1 MNIRVPRTVVEAKAS
16 QPGDDRVERPIE
28 DYAECSA
35 FVLLGEAGAG
45 KSTEFRRVA
54 NETKDG
60 CYLTARN
67 FLTLPVRREWQ
78 NKTLF
83 IDALDER
90 RAGSRDRR
98 APLDDI
104 RSKLDQLGRP
114 RFRISCRAV
123 DWLGLNDQSHLSEV
137 SQDREVKILHLNP
150 LTYHDVMEILRGLN
164 LIRAPEKFVQTA
176 AQYGLGALLQNPLT
190 LQLLAKSVAKQDWPR
205 TRTEVYHRASRLLVT
220 EYDEEHQLGGR
231 SHFSADQKLNTS
243 GRLFAI
249 QILSGAEGFSISEPD
264 GESCINISSAQV
276 DDPHLAK
283 AVLHGGLFKQGAP
296 GQYISYHTAIAEFLA
311 GRFLAG
317 EVGKGLP
324 VGRIHSLMAGY
335 DGVTLPQFRA
345 VAAWIATHS
354 PACRRELVSAD
365 PIGTMLDGDVAAFPV
380 DDRIHVLESI
390 NTKSKD
396 NPWFILN
403 VQSTDPRFGSL
414 ASADMAEY
422 YARNLSSPS
431 RTDSHQV
438 HTYFLLNVL
447 KHGSP
452 ISEMSDAVLRVV
464 EDDTWRPKVRIEA
477 LRVLVGLPPSNTRRQ
492 EILSNLW
499 HRVDSGEIADY
510 DDEMQGILLRDL
522 YPTVIG
528 PGEILDHLRWPKQPS
543 LRGSY
548 QAFWNIFIAKQST
561 TPQLI
566 VLMDRL
572 ADRIQEISH
581 LLQIRMVGTNPFSNF
596 LPSIAT
602 RTILEVGDEVVP
614 HRLFRWLAALVY
626 PSLSVPLEFQ
636 QQVRAWLSSRRDLV
650 GQVLECCIDHCSEQ
664 ASFVDCLSPIEFYL
678 GLDTTSD
685 YAQICMSAA
694 TRVESNEAAAV
705 LKERA
710 RISLHTNSDEIAQ
723 RVMDPASP
731 ASALEHPVFAGH
743 GEEQPVALASWQ
755 DPFEEASRRKEYEEF
770 KTHENAL
777 RENRCDPATLFR
789 LARIYFGEP
798 PESWGGSP
806 DSRLLA
812 SLLNDDDLIEAARFG
827 LRNSVLRQ
835 DLPSIGEFAQMFDE
849 GKIHYFALPVLA
861 GIEEIG
867 REGAVQL
874 GSGEDYCKRL
884 ALMLHFGV
892 PRMNPDPWQKNSEAV
907 GSMLPPAWYSR
918 LTRDHPGL
926 VAREFV
932 RSARSRLR
940 SGTGL
945 MQHINSLYFE
955 PNHSTIGPIVTARI
969 LRMFPV
975 RSDTL
980 QLDALANL
988 LALARRH
995 CAAKDFDVLV
1005 QEKLRSRSMAIAQR
1019 VYWLTAAFLSV
1030 PNRYRSTFRDMVG
1043 ASQPRVR
1050 RLAEFLRHS
1059 FAVQTPQTLFGHL
1072 DATDLAYLIKVL
1084 GSSYGPDRYGFRAAS
1099 ENDPGVSR
1107 AQNVDYFMKELIERL
1122 GNSTSQVATEEL
1134 ECARTD
1140 EALRSWW
1147 FWLGGAAD
1155 SQRAIRRE
1163 AEFSY
1168 GSADAVCQV
1177 LSGREPAN
1185 SADLAALTADTLE
1198 TLAERIRKSNTSDW
1212 KQYWTRAG
1220 DMSEWRPLNEN
1231 DCRDAL
1237 LSDLRGTLSKL
1248 GIDCQPEPNYL
1259 DGRRGDIR
1267 VAFSG
1272 FGVPIEIK
1280 KSNHR
1285 SVWSSIRSQ
1294 LIPKY
1299 TQDPECHGC
1308 GIYVVFWFGR
1318 DFLQP
1323 PLSGRKPSG
1332 PEQMREMLI
1341 ASLEEDERRKT
1352 GVVVVD
1358 VSRDQASGH

>member
-1 MNIRVPRTVVEAKAS
+1 MNIRVSRTVVEVKARR
-16 QPGDDRVERPIE
+16 PGDDRVERPIE

-45 KSTEFRRVA
+45 KSTEFRRIA
-54 NETKDG
+54 EETKDG

-67 FLTLPVRREWQ
+67 FLALPIRPEWR

-83 IDALDER
+83 VDALDER

-98 APLDDI
+98 APLDEI

-114 RFRISCRAV
+114 RFRISCRSV
-123 DWLGLNDQSHLSEV
+123 DWLGLNDQRHLSEV
-137 SQDREVKILHLNP
+137 SQDRKVKILHLNP
-150 LTYHDVMEILRGLN
+150 LAYHDVMEILRGLN
-164 LIRAPEKFVQTA
+164 LIPAPEEFVQTA
-176 AQYGLGALLQNPLT
+176 AQYGLVTLLQNPLM
-190 LQLLAKSVAKQDWPR
+190 LQLLAKSVAKHHWPR
-205 TRTEVYHRASRLLVT
+205 TRTEVYLRASRLLVT
-220 EYDEEHQLGGR
+220 EYNEEHQLGAC
-231 SHFSADQKLNTS
+231 SHSSADQKLNTS

-249 QILSGAEGFSISEPD
+249 QILSGAEGYSISETD

-283 AVLHGGLFKQGAP
+283 AILHSGLFKQGAQ
-296 GQYISYHTAIAEFLA
+296 GQNIAFHTAIAEFLA
-311 GRFLAG
+311 GRFLAS

-324 VGRIHSLMAGY
+324 VGRVHSLMAGY

-354 PACRRELVSAD
+354 PVCRRELVSAD
-365 PIGTMLDGDVAAFPV
+365 PIGAMLDGDVAAFPV

-403 VQSTDPRFGSL
+403 VRSNDPRFGSL

-422 YARNLSSPS
+422 YARSLGSPS

-438 HTYFLLNVL
+438 HTYFLLNML

-477 LRVLVGLPPSNTRRQ
+477 LRVLVGLPPSDTRRQ
-492 EILSNLW
+492 EILLKLW
-499 HRVDSGEIADY
+499 HRVNSGQVADY
-510 DDEMQGILLRDL
+510 DDEMQGILLRHL

-528 PGEILDHLRWPKQPS
+528 PGQILDHLHWPKQPD
-543 LRGSY
+543 LIGSY

-561 TPQLI
+561 RSQLV

-572 ADRIQEISH
+572 ADRIPEISQ

-602 RTILEVGDEVVP
+602 RTILEFGDEVAP
-614 HRLFRWLAALVY
+614 SRLFRWLAALVY
-626 PSLSVPLEFQ
+626 PALSVPLEFQ
-636 QQVRAWLSSRRDLV
+636 QRVRAWLSNRRDLV
-650 GQVLECCIDHCSEQ
+650 GKVFECCIDHCLEQ

-678 GLDTTSD
+678 GLDNTSD
-685 YAQICMSAA
+685 YAQICTAAAARVEGSEAA
-694 TRVESNEAAAV
+694 TV
-705 LKERA
+705 LKERVSN
-710 RISLHTNSDEIAQ
+710 SLHNDSAEIAQ
-723 RVMDPASP
+723 EVMDPASP
-731 ASALEHPVFAGH
+731 ASTLEHPVSTGH
-743 GEEQPVALASWQ
+743 REEQPVDLAWWQ
-755 DPFEEASRRKEYEEF
+755 DPFEESSRREEYKEF

-777 RENRCDPATLFR
+777 RANRCDPATLFR
-789 LARIYFGEP
+789 LARVYFGEP
-798 PESWGGSP
+798 PETWGGSP
-806 DSRLLA
+806 ETRLRT

-827 LRNSVLRQ
+827 LRNSVSRQ
-835 DLPSIGEFAQMFDE
+835 DLPSVGEFAQMFDE
-849 GKIHYFALPVLA
+849 GKTHYLALPVLA

-867 REGAVQL
+867 RESAVQL
-874 GSGEDYCKRL
+874 YSGEGFCKRL

-892 PRMNPDPWQKNSEAV
+892 PRMNPDPWQKNSAAV
-907 GSMLPPAWYSR
+907 GGFSAPAWYSH
-918 LTRDHPGL
+918 LTRNEPSL

-945 MQHINSLYFE
+945 MQHIDSLYFE
-955 PNHSTIGPIVTARI
+955 PNHSTIAPIVTARI

-975 RSDTL
+975 RSGTA

-988 LALARRH
+988 QGLARRH
-995 CAAKDFDVLV
+995 WAAKDFEAMV
-1005 QEKLRSRSMAIAQR
+1005 QEKLRSRSMAIAHR
-1019 VYWLTAAFLSV
+1019 VYWLSAAFLSV
-1030 PNRYRSTFRDMVG
+1030 PDRNRSAFKDMVG
-1043 ASQPRVR
+1043 ASQPRIR
-1050 RLAEFLRHS
+1050 RLADFLRHS
-1059 FAVQTPQTLFGHL
+1059 LAVQTPQTLFGTL
-1072 DATDLAYLIKVL
+1072 EATDLAYLIKVL
-1084 GSSYGPDRYGFRAAS
+1084 GSSYGPDRFGFRAES
-1099 ENDPGVSR
+1099 EDDPSVSR
-1107 AQNVDYFMKELIERL
+1107 ARFVDYFMKELIERL
-1122 GNSTSQVATEEL
+1122 GNHPSQVATEEL

-1140 EALRSWW
+1140 ESLRHWW
-1147 FWLGGAAD
+1147 SWLGGAAD

-1168 GSADAVCQV
+1168 ASANAVCRV

-1185 SADLAALTADTLE
+1185 SADLAALTADALVK
-1198 TLAERIRKSNTSDW
+1198 LGERIRKGNTSDW

-1220 DMSEWRPLNEN
+1220 QMSEWRPLNEN

-1237 LSDLRGTLSKL
+1237 LSDLRGALSNL

-1267 VAFSG
+1267 VAFSD

-1285 SVWSSIRSQ
+1285 SVWSSIQSQ
-1294 LIPKY
+1294 LIPNY
-1299 TQDPECHGC
+1299 TQDPECDGC

-1341 ASLEEDERRKT
+1341 ASLQEDKQRKI

-1358 VSRDQASGH
+1358 VSRDQAAAH

>member
-1 MNIRVPRTVVEAKAS
+1 MNIRVGRTVVEAKAS

-54 NETKDG
+54 KESKDG
-60 CYLTARN
+60 CYLTARD
-67 FLTLPVRREWQ
+67 FLAFAVRPEWR

-90 RAGSRDRR
+90 RAGSQDRR

-114 RFRISCRAV
+114 RFRISCRSV
-123 DWLGLNDQSHLSEV
+123 DWLGLNDQRHLSEV

-205 TRTEVYHRASRLLVT
+205 TRTEVYLRASGLLVT

-249 QILSGAEGFSISEPD
+249 QILSGAEGYSISEPD

-283 AVLHGGLFKQGAP
+283 AVLHGGLFKQAAP

-354 PACRRELVSAD
+354 PACRRELVAAD

-414 ASADMAEY
+414 ASADMAKY

-452 ISEMSDAVLRVV
+452 ISEMSDAVLRIV

-477 LRVLVGLPPSNTRRQ
+477 LRVLVGLPPSDTRRQ
-492 EILSNLW
+492 EILLNLW
-499 HRVDSGEIADY
+499 HRVDAGEIADY
-510 DDEMQGILLRDL
+510 DDEMQGILLRQL
-522 YPTVIG
+522 YPTVIS
-528 PGEILDHLRWPKQPS
+528 PGQILDHLRWPKQPN

-561 TPQLI
+561 TSQLA
-566 VLMDRL
+566 VLMDRV
-572 ADRIQEISH
+572 ADRIPDIYE

-602 RTILEVGDEVVP
+602 RTILEFGDEVMP
-614 HRLFRWLAALVY
+614 ARLFRWLAALVY
-626 PSLSVPLEFQ
+626 PALSVPLEFQ
-636 QQVRAWLSSRRDLV
+636 QQVRAWLSSRDDLV
-650 GQVLECCIDHCSEQ
+650 GQVLECCIDHCLDQ

-678 GLDTTSD
+678 GLDRTSD
-685 YAQICMSAA
+685 YAQICKSAA
-694 TRVESNEAAAV
+694 ARVESSEATTV

-710 RISLHTNSDEIAQ
+710 RIFLHTNSAEIAQ
-723 RVMDPASP
+723 AVMDPASP
-731 ASALEHPVFAGH
+731 DSALEHPEFAGH
-743 GEEQPVALASWQ
+743 REEQPVELAWWQ
-755 DPFEEASRRKEYEEF
+755 DSFEETSSREEYEEF

-777 RENRCDPATLFR
+777 RANRCDPATLFR
-789 LARIYFGEP
+789 LARVYFGEP
-798 PESWGGSP
+798 PETWGGSP
-806 DSRLLA
+806 DTRLRA

-827 LRNSVLRQ
+827 LRNSVSRQ
-835 DLPSIGEFAQMFDE
+835 DLPSVGEFAQMFDE
-849 GKIHYFALPVLA
+849 GKTHYLALPVLA

-867 REGAVQL
+867 RESCVQL
-874 GSGEDYCKRL
+874 YSSEGSCKRL

-892 PRMNPDPWQKNSEAV
+892 SRMNPDPWQKDSEAL
-907 GSMLPPAWYSR
+907 GSFRAPAWYTR
-918 LTRDHPGL
+918 LARNEPSL

-945 MQHINSLYFE
+945 MQHIDSLYLE
-955 PNHSTIGPIVTARI
+955 PNRSTIAPIVTARI
-969 LRMFPV
+969 LRLFPV
-975 RSDTL
+975 RSETA

-988 LALARRH
+988 LGLARRH
-995 CAAKDFDVLV
+995 CAAKDFEALV
-1005 QEKLRSRSMAIAQR
+1005 QKKLQSRSMAVAQR

-1030 PNRYRSTFRDMVG
+1030 PNRYRSTFMGVVG
-1043 ASQPRVR
+1043 SSQPRIR
-1050 RLAEFLRHS
+1050 RLADFLRHS
-1059 FAVQTPQTLFGHL
+1059 FAVQTPQTLLGNL

-1099 ENDPGVSR
+1099 ENDPR
-1107 AQNVDYFMKELIERL
+1107 AFRARYVDYFMKELIERL
-1122 GNSTSQVATEEL
+1122 GNHTSQVATEEL
-1134 ECARTD
+1134 ERARTD
-1140 EALRSWW
+1140 ESLRSWW

-1155 SQRAIRRE
+1155 TQRAIRRE

-1168 GSADAVCQV
+1168 SSADAVCRV
-1177 LSGREPAN
+1177 LAGREPTN
-1185 SADLAALTADTLE
+1185 SADLAALTAHA
-1198 TLAERIRKSNTSDW
+1198 LAELADIIRNGNTSDW
-1212 KQYWTRAG
+1212 KQYWFRAKH
-1220 DMSEWRPLNEN
+1220 MSEWRPLHEN

-1237 LSDLRGTLSKL
+1237 LSDLRSRLSDL
-1248 GIDCQPEPNYL
+1248 GIDCQREPNYL
-1259 DGRRGDIR
+1259 DSKRADIR
-1267 VAFSG
+1267 VACPG
-1272 FGVPIEIK
+1272 LGVPIEIK
-1280 KSNHR
+1280 R
-1285 SVWSSIRSQ
+1285 SDHPRVWSSIQSQ

-1299 TQDPECHGC
+1299 TQDPECDGC

-1318 DFLQP
+1318 EFLQP

-1332 PEQMREMLI
+1332 PEQMREILI
-1341 ASLEEDERRKT
+1341 ASLEEDERRKI